1 MQGSLTKGLYL
12 KSRVSE
18 IRINL
23 DKLGSDKKYLENFL
37 AVPIDDR
44 RIGRNNNKFNSI
56 RDSKIQTRT
65 KENCTVSKPSVR
77 IKHKGVNNKIYPFSY
92 KFNVAGKVDLNR
104 EKLAH
109 RTAKL
114 EEIPQYFIE
123 LWNTEIK
130 N

>member
-1 MQGSLTKGLYL
+1 MFVQGSLTKGLYL
-12 KSRVSE
+12 KSCVSD

-23 DKLGSDKKYLENFL
+23 DKLESDKKHLEKIS

-44 RIGRNNNKFNSI
+44 RKGRNNNKFNSI

-77 IKHKGVNNKIYPFSY
+77 IKHESGNNKVYPFSY
-92 KFNVAGKVDLNR
+92 KFDLTQQKLEHR
-104 EKLAH
+104 KTKLA
-109 RTAKL
+109 
-114 EEIPQYFIE
+114 EIRQYFIE
-123 LWNTEIK
+123 LRNTTIK